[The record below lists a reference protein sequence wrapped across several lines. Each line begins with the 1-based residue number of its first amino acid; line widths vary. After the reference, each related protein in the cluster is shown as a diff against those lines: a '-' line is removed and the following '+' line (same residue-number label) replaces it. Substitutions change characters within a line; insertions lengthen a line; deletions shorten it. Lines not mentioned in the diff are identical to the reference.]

1 MRLPFDEQEKINR
14 GTSLNYLHENY
25 LHQIS
30 LHPSRETFTKVSRE
44 TFTKVVGFPYLRDDN
59 DN

>member
-1 MRLPFDEQEKINR
+1 MSKKKINR

-25 LHQIS
+25 SHQIS
-30 LHPSRETFTKVSRE
+30 LHPSRE